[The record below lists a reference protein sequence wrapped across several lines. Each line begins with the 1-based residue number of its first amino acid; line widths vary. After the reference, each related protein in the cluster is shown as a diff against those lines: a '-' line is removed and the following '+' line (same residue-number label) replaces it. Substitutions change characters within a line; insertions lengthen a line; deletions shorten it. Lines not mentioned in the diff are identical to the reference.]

1 MVYKVEIIGVAQKQM
16 LALPRPAQLE
26 IAGGIDQLTKNP
38 RPSGCKKLRATELWR
53 LRIGRYR
60 VIYHIADKDKLIT
73 IIKVAL
79 RREDTY
85 RLNK

>member
-16 LALPRPAQLE
+16 LSLPRQAQLE
-26 IAGGIDQLTKNP
+26 IAGTIDQLTKNP
-38 RPSGCKKLRATELWR
+38 RPSGCKKLRTTELWR

-60 VIYHIADKDKLIT
+60 VIYNIADKDKLVT

-85 RLNK
+85 R